1 MREAIIR
8 HQRQSEAISGH
19 HLSRRGLDRQ
29 HGLHELHLLGRKKRC
44 EVLLHVVAPEHAHL
58 MKEAIERSSEAIK
71 RSSVIALEHAHLMKE
86 AIERSSESSLEHA
99 HLMKEAISDPQ

>member
-1 MREAIIR
+1 MR
-8 HQRQSEAISGH
+8 
-19 HLSRRGLDRQ
+19 
-29 HGLHELHLLGRKKRC
+29 
-44 EVLLHVVAPEHAHL
+44 
-58 MKEAIERSSEAIK
+58 EAIERSSEAIK